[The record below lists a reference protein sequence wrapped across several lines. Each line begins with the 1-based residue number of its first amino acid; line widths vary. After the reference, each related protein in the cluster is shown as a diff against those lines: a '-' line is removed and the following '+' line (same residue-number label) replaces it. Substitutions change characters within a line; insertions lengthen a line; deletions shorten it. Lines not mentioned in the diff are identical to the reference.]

1 MMLIMLT
8 TMVILIPQKQVAM
21 QKKGVK
27 AGARICK
34 KIVFLL
40 LFPSYWKSTI
50 GRRKNTIA
58 DKDYIYTIIS
68 VKIENSVELKK
79 SEFTVK
85 IIMAL
90 PIVTT
95 FWNRLKSSVR

>member
-1 MMLIMLT
+1 
-8 TMVILIPQKQVAM
+8 MVILIPQKQVAM

-68 VKIENSVELKK
+68 VKIENAVELKK
-79 SEFTVK
+79 SLKFTVK

-90 PIVTT
+90 PMTT
-95 FWNRLKSSVR
+95 TLRNRLKSSSW